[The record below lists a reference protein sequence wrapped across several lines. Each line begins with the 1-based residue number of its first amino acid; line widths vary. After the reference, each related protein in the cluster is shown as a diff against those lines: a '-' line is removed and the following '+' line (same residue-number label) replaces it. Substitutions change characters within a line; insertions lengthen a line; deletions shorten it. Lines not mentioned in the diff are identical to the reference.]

1 MWHITHRCH
10 KQEFLLRFAKD
21 RQRWLRWLFEAKK
34 RYGTRI
40 LSYAVTSNHIHLLV
54 QDHGGREVLPQ
65 TMQLVAGRTAQEY
78 NRRKNRK
85 GAFWEDRYHA
95 TAVQEDS
102 HLIRCMVYIDLN
114 MVRAG
119 VVQHPSEWPFCGYN
133 EIQDPPQRYVL
144 IDRKRLISL
153 LGVGSPGRFSETY
166 KGWVEEAL
174 GRDGNVRDG
183 KWSESIAVGTKSFVE
198 RIKEKLGF
206 KAVGREAVP
215 AGDAFELKETVAA
228 YKGSSMGKMGSLSP
242 DNTYP
247 WRGSWDKSI

>member
-1 MWHITHRCH
+1 
-10 KQEFLLRFAKD
+10 
-21 RQRWLRWLFEAKK
+21 
-34 RYGTRI
+34 
-40 LSYAVTSNHIHLLV
+40 
-54 QDHGGREVLPQ
+54 
-65 TMQLVAGRTAQEY
+65 
-78 NRRKNRK
+78 
-85 GAFWEDRYHA
+85 
-95 TAVQEDS
+95 VQEDS
-102 HLIRCMVYIDLN
+102 HLVRCMVYIDLN

-144 IDRKRLISL
+144 IDRERLIFL

-215 AGDAFELKETVAA
+215 AGDAFELKETVVA
-228 YKGSSMGKMGSLSP
+228 YMGSSMGKMGPLSP

-247 WRGSWDKSI
+247 WRGSWDKSIRWRSPTLVCQCISSLVRQLGLRKDLLVGRAHRARLLRAKAI

>member
-1 MWHITHRCH
+1 
-10 KQEFLLRFAKD
+10 
-21 RQRWLRWLFEAKK
+21 
-34 RYGTRI
+34 
-40 LSYAVTSNHIHLLV
+40 
-54 QDHGGREVLPQ
+54 
-65 TMQLVAGRTAQEY
+65 MQLVAGRTAQEY
-78 NRRKNRK
+78 NRRTNRT

-102 HLIRCMVYIDLN
+102 HLVRCPVYIDLN

-144 IDRKRLISL
+144 IDRERLIAL

-206 KAVGREAVP
+206 KAVGRQAVP
-215 AGDAFELKETVAA
+215 AGDAFELKETVVA
-228 YKGSSMGKMGSLSP
+228 YKGSSMGKMGPLSP